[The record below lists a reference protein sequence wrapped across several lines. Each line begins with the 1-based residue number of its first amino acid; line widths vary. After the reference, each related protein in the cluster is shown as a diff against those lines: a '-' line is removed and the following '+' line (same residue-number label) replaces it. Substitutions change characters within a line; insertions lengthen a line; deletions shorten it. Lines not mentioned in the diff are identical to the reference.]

1 MKKSATRWGRFGIFQ
16 FTPLREGRRGS
27 PAKGNCL
34 YISIHAPPRGATRER
49 RWYTLSHIISIHAP
63 PRGATGAWRSVPVAR
78 RRYFNS
84 RPSARGDGSQR
95 RERGRTANFNSRPS
109 ARGDKSFPASKLFR
123 AFQFT
128 PLREGRPIG
137 QTKTF
142 GIFLFQFTPLREGR
156 PSVLHSDGRND
167 HFNSRPSARGDVHE
181 NEVLAK
187 KAISIHAPPRGATC
201 LLGFRFCTL
210 RFQFTPLREGRLS
223 VLWSKDA
230 AEPYFNSRPSA
241 RGDIHAWR
249 R

>member
-1 MKKSATRWGRFGIFQ
+1 MNPSTASGFSHFNSRPSARGDLKKSATRWGRFGIFQ

-109 ARGDKSFPASKLFR
+109 ARGDYM
-123 AFQFT
+123 AFYLCRCN
-128 PLREGRPIG
+128 P
-137 QTKTF
+137 
-142 GIFLFQFTPLREGR
+142 
-156 PSVLHSDGRND
+156 
-167 HFNSRPSARGDVHE
+167 
-181 NEVLAK
+181 
-187 KAISIHAPPRGATC
+187 ISIHAPPRGATESC
-201 LLGFRFCTL
+201 LPR
-210 RFQFTPLREGRLS
+210 
-223 VLWSKDA
+223 
-230 AEPYFNSRPSA
+230 
-241 RGDIHAWR
+241 
-249 R
+249 